1 MHWYNV
7 VKITEA
13 VQARSDCVS
22 SQHTSSEARG
32 KNACVKCQ
40 YGRLCNV
47 QIVLTFFCYFVCYFY
62 FAFSGDVVILQIYCY
77 CTVSIIC
84 FLYVDVEHTD

>member
-47 QIVLTFFCYFVCYFY
+47 QIVLTFF
-62 FAFSGDVVILQIYCY
+62 VVVTLCVIFISLL
-77 CTVSIIC
+77 VAM
-84 FLYVDVEHTD
+84 